1 MLSLRRVEISTV
13 KQRVDAPKA
22 ACEVAVAVAVVMAS
36 TTRPAAK
43 KEDLDSVALM

>member
-22 ACEVAVAVAVVMAS
+22 ACEVAVAVVVAS